1 MRTTRLPLVGSSG
14 PELAL
19 TYIAMA
25 CPDLHSDA
33 HLLGIPSDTLLQA
46 LGEVYDVNKNSN
58 AVRSQ
63 AKCEAI
69 E

>member
-1 MRTTRLPLVGSSG
+1 MRTTRPLVGSSG

-19 TYIAMA
+19 THIAMA

-33 HLLGIPSDTLLQA
+33 HLLGIPSGTLCQVLE
-46 LGEVYDVNKNSN
+46 EVYDVNKNSN
-58 AVRSQ
+58 SVRSQ
-63 AKCEAI
+63 AKWEEI